1 MVKLFKKKKSS
12 AEKKKEKKDKGKLF
26 EKISKIFKLRK
37 APKTKPRKGVRLKIK
52 ARAPSKKGKPTVK
65 PRTPKLRIS
74 PRRRRP
80 RRERGVLTAE
90 VYKTIMSL
98 IVEGLIFGAL
108 AAVLLYV
115 ALTGLLDSPIIVYI
129 ADFLMLDKM
138 TAFILFMIPIGAL
151 TGLLASD
158 LTIKSQKGISLMA
171 ILSRKK
177 AAAPTPAPTPTR
189 TLPLHPG
196 RIGLA
201 GLSLMIPATGLLLI
215 YIFPGSI
222 EAEITGAIMIGIGSV
237 VSVYLFITAIR
248 PPPPLPWYVALA
260 TEVRAIKPEESQKLA
275 QLVRTAGAT
284 ASPSIVLARYIAMAV
299 IMFFL
304 LIPSGVL
311 LGFAVYYGVL
321 PFDIA
326 IALISLFILILVAAI
341 YYPYIKFSQLR
352 GERKRL
358 VERDLPFFAIYASVL
373 QSAGLFLDQAFR
385 RLIGNPLFP
394 GMEREG
400 RIVEKEIRLGSD
412 PLEAISKL
420 AKDHPSRAFRDFIY
434 GYTAVV
440 RSGWDALAYLTTRVK
455 DYVSEI
461 KLNWKLYAERAGGIG
476 EMLIILY
483 FLSSTLFI
491 LIAVVLPYGV
501 ESLMMLFNFLILPLV
516 TVVMIQVIDSLIP
529 QPKIKDYYKT
539 NILLVGATP
548 FIVLIALS
556 ILELDPMLTLSAA
569 FISLLVAVGID
580 YMSQHSEIKGI
591 ESALPEFLRDI
602 TEYRKIGFPMIR
614 AFFMIKESG
623 RTYNKHFDRLLNV
636 ILAQL
641 RAGLR
646 LNKVRVPT
654 RSWLGRFVFWLL
666 GEIED
671 TGGGTP
677 AILEEFT
684 GLITDLLDSRETAR
698 RMLRAYDIIA
708 YLTPFFLIVFV
719 AIGIMINDMIKEI
732 SSVQVA
738 AVKQAGQQLSIQLP
752 ILLQPAD
759 AAIFQA
765 KISVIVSS
773 LLLALTMS
781 KAVDLTLR
789 NTIRVAI
796 ITTMALILVYSADA
810 LGQIFM
816 QQIMGGAPGA
826 GIGGLI

>member
-1 MVKLFKKKKSS
+1 MPEFFKRKKESEKPEE
-12 AEKKKEKKDKGKLF
+12 EKKKFGLKEYFQNLFKIKGRKRLKLKL
-26 EKISKIFKLRK
+26 KISKKPAK
-37 APKTKPRKGVRLKIK
+37 APKSKTMKTVAKPRI
-52 ARAPSKKGKPTVK
+52 
-65 PRTPKLRIS
+65 RIS
-74 PRRRRP
+74 PRRRKP

-90 VYKTIMSL
+90 VYRTIMYL
-98 IVEGLIFGAL
+98 VVEGLVFGAL
-108 AAVLLYV
+108 SAVILYV
-115 ALTGLLDSPIIVYI
+115 ALTGLLNSPIITYI
-129 ADFLMLDKM
+129 ADFMGLDKM
-138 TAFILFMIPIGAL
+138 TSFLLFMIPIGAL

-158 LTIKSQKGISLMA
+158 LTIKSQKGISLLA

-177 AAAPTPAPTPTR
+177 TREARPTRPVTR

-196 RIGLA
+196 RISLA
-201 GLSLMIPATGLLLI
+201 GLSLMVPATGLLLI
-215 YIFPGSI
+215 YVFPGSM
-222 EAEITGAIMIGIGSV
+222 EAELTGAIMIGIGSV
-237 VSVYLFITAIR
+237 ASIYLFITAIR

-284 ASPSIVLARYIAMAV
+284 AAPSIILARYIAVAV

-311 LGFAVYYGVL
+311 LTFAVYYGML

-326 IALISLFILILVAAI
+326 IALISLFILVLVAAI

-394 GMEREG
+394 GIEREG

-412 PLEAISKL
+412 PLDALSKL
-420 AKDHPSRAFRDFIY
+420 ARDHPSRHFRDFIF

-440 RSGWDALAYLTTRVK
+440 RSGWDALAYLTTRVR

-483 FLSSTLFI
+483 FLTSTLFI
-491 LIAVVLPYGV
+491 LIAIVLPYGV
-501 ESLMMLFNFLILPLV
+501 ENIMMVFNFLILPLI
-516 TVVMIQVIDSLIP
+516 TVIMIQVIDSLIP

-556 ILELDPMLTLSAA
+556 ILEIDPLITFAVS
-569 FISLLVAVGID
+569 FISFLVAVGID
-580 YMSQHSEIKGI
+580 YLSQSTEIKGV
-591 ESALPEFLRDI
+591 ENALPEFLRDI

-623 RTYNKHFDRLLNV
+623 RTYNKHFDKLLNV

-646 LNKVRVPT
+646 LNKVHVPT

-684 GLITDLLDSRETAR
+684 GLITDILDSRNTAR
-698 RMLRAYDIIA
+698 RMLRVYDVLAYI
-708 YLTPFFLIVFV
+708 TPFFLIVFV
-719 AIGIMINDMIKEI
+719 GIGIAINNMIKEI
-732 SSVQVA
+732 YFAQQA
-738 AVKQAGQQLSIQLP
+738 ALQEMSTAQLSFNIP
-752 ILLQPAD
+752 IMLQPAD
-759 AAIFQA
+759 AAIYHA
-765 KISVIVSS
+765 KISVFIASF
-773 LLLALTMS
+773 LLAVAMS
-781 KAVDLTLR
+781 KAIDLTVR

-796 ITTMALILVYSADA
+796 IAAIALILIYSADA
-810 LGQIFM
+810 IGTIMM
-816 QQIMGGAPGA
+816 QQIMGGTPGG
-826 GIGGLI
+826 GIMPGF